1 MTVPG
6 LMVWREMQTVQVM
19 VLLLFASNAIVY
31 AIFQYLVWRTAEE
44 KEIVPAGAEEEGV
57 ELLGRA
63 GPTDKSV
70 IAGKEGEKSVA
81 TSGGAVVKAPPK
93 ELTKPFTGSF
103 ECCITLTRELFK
115 TSALM
120 AFTYICERHWYL
132 EHSGKEYSRDHFLF
146 ILFIFFLYAFYTIKP
161 IKDTS
166 LLGREQTEE
175 WKGWMQFIF
184 LLYHYFHAEE
194 VYNSV
199 RVMIT
204 CYVWM
209 TGFGNFSFFYIKQDF
224 GWLRVAQM
232 MWRLNFSVLLLMWT
246 HGNTWILYY
255 ICPMHTFYFLMVY
268 ATMCVYHGVN
278 HTKWGIRYKLMA
290 VGVIIYIIWDVNGG
304 IFDVLFAWLGTDKVI
319 GANNGSV
326 WEYYFRTSLDHWSSY
341 LGMIFALNYPLIEQY
356 YKLAVGGPL
365 YVAAVI
371 MFILTF
377 WWFWSI
383 YTKPK
388 LQYNLLHSYF
398 AIIPLTSYI
407 FFRNISTAVRSGIS
421 MSLHDLGKTTLETY
435 LLQHHIWLTSN
446 AKTLLT
452 WVPNHPYINFA
463 FATMVF
469 FVVSK
474 ELYRLTM
481 SLRGLIIPDDAA
493 LAKTNLLGMFVLLAV
508 LYALAFLLQTNDA
521 SVAQMLMASSM
532 LAAVIVQLL
541 ARYNAKL
548 IAHTVYQ
555 SHTVKASLFCAALL
569 AVAFVVHVATQASPI
584 NSADMTVPAVTGSG
598 PGGLHALPV
607 TLLPECGNA
616 LSQGKW
622 LENDCS
628 HQKRRRQLQLQGGR
642 GRGTALPQQGHSSP
656 STLENAIEK
665 EKYSPSMPARQL
677 AIEALCEQLKWTWN
691 QPAANSVCPAPRK
704 ISTLQAQGL
713 FSGRVITFLGD
724 SVVRQ
729 SYHQFAALLDA
740 SYDPVSPISFDTK
753 HSDLSH
759 NIPSVNAKVHFQW
772 APYASNVTIIM
783 SSGAGP
789 APASDY
795 VIAGGGL
802 WDALHARSV
811 SSYENEIK
819 NLAAAFRTLHAKH
832 AASIKKTEVAGA
844 LGHSTG
850 SVAVTTRPFPVYVW
864 LQPTTIFDARLSP
877 EKKQHM
883 SEDTIRTYRHVAVT
897 GLTGAVD
904 LVLDATTASSV
915 RSDGSMDGIH
925 FVDSVYQVIAQMI
938 ANAYGLRYPK
948 RLTTGP
954 SPPVSKPY
962 KPKET
967 GSMSSPWYGLL
978 VLGISCIML
987 WGMDSLLG
995 IGNLSLSLF
1004 GRKADWDQAYGPM
1017 HKKLGIS
1024 AAGVSTGGEPAGA
1037 SGADVSETPEKKGSV
1052 PV

>member
-6 LMVWREMQTVQVM
+6 LVVWREMQTVQVM

-31 AIFQYLVWRTAEE
+31 AVFQYLVWRAENDSE
-44 KEIVPAGAEEEGV
+44 AVSAGAEDEGV
-57 ELLGRA
+57 ELLEKA
-63 GPTDKSV
+63 GSSEKPLSV
-70 IAGKEGEKSVA
+70 LNDGEKSVA
-81 TSGGAVVKAPPK
+81 AAGAVVKAHPPK

-103 ECCITLTRELFK
+103 ECCTTLTRELFK
-115 TSALM
+115 TSVLM

-146 ILFIFFLYAFYTIKP
+146 ILFLFFLYAFYTIKP

-255 ICPMHTFYFLMVY
+255 ICPMHTFYFLLVY
-268 ATMCVYHGVN
+268 VTMRAFHTLN
-278 HTKWGIRYKLMA
+278 HTKYGIRYKLMA
-290 VGVIIYIIWDVNGG
+290 VGVLIYIIWDIDGG
-304 IFDVLFAWLGTDKVI
+304 AFDVLFAWLGTDKII
-319 GANNGSV
+319 GAGNGSV
-326 WEYYFRTSLDHWSSY
+326 WEYYFRTSLDHWSSF

-356 YKLAVGGPL
+356 YKIAVGGPL
-365 YVAAVI
+365 YVAAAIMLVLTIWWLWVI
-371 MFILTF
+371 
-377 WWFWSI
+377 
-383 YTKPK
+383 YAKPK
-388 LQYNLLHSYF
+388 MEYNLVHSYF

-452 WVPNHPYINFA
+452 WIPAHPYINFA
-463 FATMVF
+463 IATIIF

-493 LAKTNLLGMFVLLAV
+493 LAKTNILGMGSVMAV
-508 LYALAFLLQTNDA
+508 LYALALLLQGNDA
-521 SVAQMLMASSM
+521 SVAQMLMASCL
-532 LAAVIVQLL
+532 LAAIVVQAL
-541 ARYNAKL
+541 ARYNTKL
-548 IAHTVYQ
+548 ASHTAYQ
-555 SHTVKASLFCAALL
+555 SSATKATLFCAALL
-569 AVAFVVHVATQASPI
+569 ACGFIAHLATRTTPGNA
-584 NSADMTVPAVTGSG
+584 ADVTAPAITGSG
-598 PGGLHALPV
+598 PGALSALPH
-607 TLLPECGNA
+607 TLLPECGSA
-616 LSQGKW
+616 LSQGTW
-622 LENDCS
+622 VEVDCA
-628 HQKRRRQLQLQGGR
+628 HRMQRR
-642 GRGTALPQQGHSSP
+642 H
-656 STLENAIEK
+656 
-665 EKYSPSMPARQL
+665 L
-677 AIEALCEQLKWTWN
+677 ATNTALCEQQKWTWDV
-691 QPAANSVCPAPRK
+691 PATNSVCPAPRK
-704 ISTLQAQGL
+704 ISTTQAQGL
-713 FSGRVITFLGD
+713 FAGRVITFLGD

-729 SYHQFAALLDA
+729 SYHQFAALLD
-740 SYDPVSPISFDTK
+740 SEYDPVSPISFDTK

-759 NIPSVNAKVHFQW
+759 AIPAVNVKVNFQW
-772 APYASNVTIIM
+772 APYASNVTSIM
-783 SSGAGP
+783 SSGIGP

-811 SSYENEIK
+811 SSYENEMK
-819 NLAAAFRTLHAKH
+819 SLAAAFRTVHAKH
-832 AASIKKTEVAGA
+832 AADIKKTEVGAA
-844 LGHSTG
+844 LGHSAG
-850 SVAVTTRPFPVYVW
+850 SVAVTSRPFPVYVW
-864 LQPTTIFDARLSP
+864 LQPTTIFDSRLAP

-883 SEDTIRTYRHVAVT
+883 NEDTIRIYRQTAVV

-938 ANAYGLRYPK
+938 ANAYGLRYPA
-948 RLTTGP
+948 RLVMGP
-954 SPPVSKPY
+954 PPKAQKPY

-967 GSMSSPWYGLL
+967 GSMSSPLYGLMVL
-978 VLGISCIML
+978 VFSCVML

-995 IGNLSLSLF
+995 IGNLSLSIF
-1004 GRKADWDQAYGPM
+1004 GRKADWEQAYGPL

-1024 AAGVSTGGEPAGA
+1024 LAGVSTGGEPAGA
-1037 SGADVSETPEKKGSV
+1037 SGADVSETPEKKTNA